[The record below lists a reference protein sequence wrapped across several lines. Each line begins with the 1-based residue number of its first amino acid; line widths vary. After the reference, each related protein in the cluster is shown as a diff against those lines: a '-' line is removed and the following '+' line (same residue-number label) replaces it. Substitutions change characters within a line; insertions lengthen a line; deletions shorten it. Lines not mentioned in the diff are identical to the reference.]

1 MPGKFSPE
9 LADQWVKAYQELGA
23 VSFACDAVG
32 ISKVSFYDWMHRGE
46 RGEEPYQEFY
56 YSARRARAKK
66 AGKLIQIVEGDKGGA
81 AFLLGALFP
90 AEFGQS
96 GRAGRDAMQTLLDAV
111 WPHLSDGARGEFL
124 SAITAIERQ
133 RAGISEP
140 GVADGEEAGT
150 GSEVIDAVG
159 ESVGE
164 LPASTEPHR

>member
-46 RGEEPYQEFY
+46 RGEEPYQAFY

-111 WPHLSDGARGEFL
+111 WPYLSDGARGEFL

-140 GVADGEEAGT
+140 GVADGEAPGDGAIETEGVSVEHRRLEPGT
-150 GSEVIDAVG
+150 E
-159 ESVGE
+159 
-164 LPASTEPHR
+164 